1 VSDEKPSS
9 ALETAE
15 DSAKRGFDRPRV
27 DDSLYEP
34 FEPGQMKFSIDQ
46 DGLAG
51 VQLPQGDV
59 PVAPPLTPDT
69 LVCMADTSSFV
80 IRNEWGEVLV
90 TFNPDEVKRAA
101 DGRWYVTGKQLRE
114 LFEAWGEA
122 PNAAALWLRLEL
134 PSRTRPE
141 NLRDEDR
148 VEVFPRRPQCKNYA
162 RQMTDLQDNSD
173 VTMVE
178 RLCTV
183 RRDASGT
190 QFGLRDQ
197 QLFACELRSPRDPV
211 SEALLD
217 TFDDGKVKIGR
228 QRLEHEGFAV
238 KSRLE
243 QASADADRGVSY
255 DGIFRR
261 T

>member
-1 VSDEKPSS
+1 VSADEGLPSQE
-9 ALETAE
+9 AAE
-15 DSAKRGFDRPRV
+15 DSAKKGFDRPRV
-27 DDSLYEP
+27 DDSVYEP
-34 FEPGQMKFSIDQ
+34 FQPGQLKFVIGE
-46 DGLAG
+46 DGMAG

-59 PVAPPLTPDT
+59 PVAPPLTTET

-80 IRNEWGEVLV
+80 IRNEWGEPLA
-90 TFNPDEVKRAA
+90 TFRPDEVKRAA
-101 DGRWYVTGKQLRE
+101 DGRWFVTGDRLRP
-114 LFEAWGEA
+114 LFEVSGGVSAT
-122 PNAAALWLRLEL
+122 AADLWSRLDL
-134 PSRTRPE
+134 PHRTSPATIQ
-141 NLRDEDR
+141 DQDR
-148 VEVFPRRPQCKNYA
+148 VEVQPKRPQCKHYA

-197 QLFACELRSPRDPV
+197 QLFACELREPRDPESNV
-211 SEALLD
+211 LLD
-217 TFDDGKVKIGR
+217 LFDDGKVKIGR
-228 QRLEHEGFAV
+228 QRLEVEGFGLNEKLKKA
-238 KSRLE
+238 
-243 QASADADRGVSY
+243 ADDAEISY